1 MKKLYRK
8 KKRKSSTTG
17 STLSGLL
24 SPRYEQQASASKDT
38 SAVPHLDLRTTASAE
53 HLCDSSHQFSPHML
67 ARTTDAPP
75 VRTTRLISPRKW
87 TATHPP
93 KFHPDTPPISDY
105 TSTST
110 TTTTTTTTDLTR
122 PTRSV
127 PKETLHLS
135 MRRNHAGGLGEA
147 VRRRARATVQQEST
161 TTTTSTKNEEEEGD
175 GNSNGNDEKR
185 KEQEG
190 DGDAPSDT

>member
-105 TSTST
+105 TSTT
-110 TTTTTTTTDLTR
+110 ITTTTTTDLTR

-161 TTTTSTKNEEEEGD
+161 TTTTTTTTKHEEEESEG
-175 GNSNGNDEKR
+175 GNENDEKK
-185 KEQEG
+185 KEEESG
-190 DGDAPSDT
+190 EAPSDT